1 MIHDTLWEWALAR
14 GVGGNA
20 LGDLSPYRYA
30 VHYPAETPD
39 LSKVLIYNGHDTF
52 ADACVYKD
60 APADVRKWREHQ
72 VYRTYSRLAFRL
84 AKVSCHGIP
93 LFQDRVAQLHLD
105 YSLDLLDAE
114 DRLEALTGFRGGW
127 WGWRQV
133 HKALDMTGSTD
144 EDALRQSDRPEAPI
158 ILEWR
163 AADKPLQ
170 RLRNWCRTDCLR
182 GLFRFN
188 AAWTGRVA
196 SFGENLQNIPKNL
209 RMCCGHP
216 DRDVVNLDF
225 STHELVIAA
234 EITQCRLL
242 LSWFREG
249 RDPHKEA
256 AARIFRKPVD
266 QITKDERNVGKAA
279 NFSLLYGGG
288 PQTIIDKALDYGTTV
303 SWEDAETIISEFF
316 TMFPE
321 IYVWQQAQE
330 AAMRRGELI
339 LSPLGREWQIPA
351 DNWHQINKGLNA
363 PIQSTASDL
372 TLIGLDRAWPLIE
385 AQGQVLTVVHDSVTV
400 LIRKNAFNEVAW
412 REIARVMIGVD
423 ARFLLQMEVGCGPSW
438 GEVDEKFREPSEGK
452 DSCRR

>member
-1 MIHDTLWEWALAR
+1 MIHDTLWERALAG
-14 GVGGNA
+14 GVGSKSLDA
-20 LGDLSPYRYA
+20 LSPYCYP

-39 LSKVLIYNGHDTF
+39 LSKVLLYNGNDAL
-52 ADACVYKD
+52 ADACVYRD
-60 APADVRKWREHQ
+60 APAGVRKWREHQ
-72 VYRTYSRLAFRL
+72 VYQTYSRLALRL
-84 AKVSCHGIP
+84 AKASCYGIP
-93 LFQDRVAQLHLD
+93 LFQDRVAQLHLE

-114 DRLEALTGFRGGW
+114 DRLEALTGFRDGW
-127 WGWRQV
+127 WGWQQV
-133 HKALDMTGSTD
+133 QRALGITGSTTV
-144 EDALRQSDRPEAPI
+144 EALRACPHPAAAVI
-158 ILEWR
+158 IAWR

-170 RLRNWCRTDCLR
+170 RLQNWCRMDRVR
-182 GLFRFN
+182 GIFKFN
-188 AAWTGRVA
+188 QAWTGRVA
-196 SFGENLQNIPKNL
+196 SASESLQNVPKNL
-209 RMCCGHP
+209 RTCCGDVGH
-216 DRDVVNLDF
+216 DVVDVDF
-225 STHELVIAA
+225 SVHELVVVA

-288 PQTIIDKALDYGTTV
+288 PQTIIDKALGYGTPV
-303 SWEDAETIISEFF
+303 SWEEAETIISEFF

-321 IYVWQQAQE
+321 IYVWQQTQE

-351 DNWHQINKGLNA
+351 DNWHQLNQSLNA

-385 AQGQVLTVVHDSVTV
+385 AQGHVLTVVHDSVTV
-400 LIRKNAFNEVAW
+400 LIPKGTFNESAW
-412 REIARVMIGVD
+412 RDIADVMVGID
-423 ARFLLQMEVGCGPSW
+423 PRFLLQLEVACGPSW
-438 GEVDEKFREPSEGK
+438 GETKEMFRRSAASNAGEA
-452 DSCRR
+452 